1 MGTRIEFLNLRLNCI
16 EGGSGRDAV
25 ENDLV
30 PDFILSEASGSG
42 YGGSDG
48 FLNN

>member
-1 MGTRIEFLNLRLNCI
+1 MGAWVVYLNLRLDSV
-16 EGGSGRDAV
+16 EGGSGGDAV
-25 ENDLV
+25 KDDLV
-30 PDFILSEASGSG
+30 PDFIFSEASGSG